1 MTSGDATEE
10 FLRLNP
16 YMYSFLVD
24 NNNEHKKAKGV
35 NRNVVN
41 IHVLMNINMYC

>member
-10 FLRLNP
+10 FLRLKP

-24 NNNEHKKAKGV
+24 DNNEHKKQKV
-35 NRNVVN
+35 
-41 IHVLMNINMYC
+41 